1 MNRNVLKI
9 IAVVAMLIDH
19 IGAYFFPDILA
30 FRIIGRIA
38 FPIFAFFIAEGWKHT
53 RSRKK
58 YFLILCIF
66 AIVSQVPYYFLK
78 TSFQLNI
85 LFTFILSIGIIYFIE
100 RFKENSVSSML
111 GTAGVFLLSLVG
123 YILGIIDYGLFGVL
137 IPVVFYFIYLKWL
150 KFVLVGTLLTLISL
164 ENIIFSGLTFENS
177 IQLFSLFSLILLI
190 LYNGEKGKIN
200 LKYFFYI
207 FYPVHFAVIWL
218 IKILI

>member
-200 LKYFFYI
+200 FKYFFYI
-207 FYPVHFAVIWL
+207 FYPVHLAVIWL